1 MSALH
6 QLATLATFLLM
17 LFSPCIS
24 AAHVMLTWDRLDE
37 AYFRL
42 EASVTQMLESSG
54 KLVPGNLHIRPMQY
68 PKSLIFWTAAVEVAP
83 ALEAPAPVP
92 VEEPT
97 VTPTALPIAA

>member
-42 EASVTQMLESSG
+42 EASVTLMLEGSG
-54 KLVPGNLHIRPMQY
+54 RMVPANLHIRPMQY
-68 PKSLIFWTAAVEVAP
+68 PKTLVVWVETRGAVLAEP
-83 ALEAPAPVP
+83 ATPAEEIQEAPAVL
-92 VEEPT
+92 
-97 VTPTALPIAA
+97 AIAA